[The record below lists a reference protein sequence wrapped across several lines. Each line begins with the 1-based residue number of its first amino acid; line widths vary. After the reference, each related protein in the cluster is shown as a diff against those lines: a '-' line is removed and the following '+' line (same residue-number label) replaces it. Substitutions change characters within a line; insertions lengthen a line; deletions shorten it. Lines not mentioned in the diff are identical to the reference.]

1 MMQGLTQRPHTGGRI
16 SSVTTDQ
23 VRQARALIDAG
34 GSISSAARTLGLSRA
49 SLNRALDRE
58 HLSNR
63 DMKAQVAA
71 MKAELT
77 ALHAWLASAPSGS
90 PQ

>member
-1 MMQGLTQRPHTGGRI
+1 MQGLAQRPHTGGRGSI
-16 SSVTTDQ
+16 VTSEQ
-23 VRQARALIDAG
+23 ALQARQMMDDEG
-34 GSISSAARTLGLSRA
+34 VSISEAARRLGVSRA
-49 SLNRALDRE
+49 SLNRGLDRE

-63 DMKAQVAA
+63 DVKAEVAA

-77 ALHAWLASAPSGS
+77 ALRAWLASAPLGS